1 MSNIEKAVARLE
13 ELRKAGI
20 EVPNTALEADA
31 LAPPA
36 DDAPGQRTTLERLA
50 EQRQPDSMLPPA
62 GAAQPPATA
71 GSAGEVGYRK
81 HVDIDLKALAAAGYI
96 TPDAPRARIADE
108 FRVIKRP
115 IIGNA
120 HWKSG
125 TRIEH
130 GNRVMVTSALPGEG
144 KTFVA
149 INLALSIALE
159 VDNTVLLVDADV
171 ANPCVA
177 RVMHL
182 PGKQGLMDLLT
193 DERLELGDVLLSTNV
208 EKLSL
213 LEAGTSHP
221 RATEML
227 ASRAMANLVAEM
239 SSRYPDRI
247 LVFDS
252 PPLLVTTEA
261 RALAAHMGQ
270 IVMVVES
277 DRTTQTSVT
286 RALETIQSC
295 PTVLMLL
302 NKAQRS
308 EIGRYYAYGYGYGKY
323 PAAR

>member
-13 ELRKAGI
+13 ELRKAGV
-20 EVPNTALEADA
+20 EVPIPGPEPDADPHDRSTEPAADA
-31 LAPPA
+31 ARGRA
-36 DDAPGQRTTLERLA
+36 AGGGTDDGRRSQ
-50 EQRQPDSMLPPA
+50 
-62 GAAQPPATA
+62 
-71 GSAGEVGYRK
+71 
-81 HVDIDLKALAAAGYI
+81 HVDIDLEAMAAAGYI

-115 IIGNA
+115 IIGSA

-125 TRIEH
+125 TKIER

-177 RVMHL
+177 KVMHL
-182 PGKQGLMDLLT
+182 PGEKGLMDLLT
-193 DERLELGDVLLSTNV
+193 DERLELADVLLTTNV
-208 EKLSL
+208 EKLTL

-227 ASRAMANLVAEM
+227 ASRAMADLVADM

-277 DRTTQTSVT
+277 DRTSQTSVT
-286 RALETIQSC
+286 RALETIQMC

-308 EIGRYYAYGYGYGKY
+308 EIGRYYGYGYGYGKY